1 MFLVCAAIMHARNF
15 MLQYSNQIV
24 SRHRM
29 FLEKLEIQGFKS
41 FAEKTTLIF
50 PGYKGDHY
58 DITAVIGPNGS
69 GKSNIADGIRW
80 VLGEQ
85 SLKLLRSKRAEDVIF
100 FGSTQKAQKGFCEV
114 SLTFNNDDRSFP
126 VDFAE
131 VVITRRLY
139 RDGASEY
146 LLNKNK
152 VRLADITLMLAQ
164 AHIGQ
169 RSYSVVGQGMVDAIL
184 QTAPAERKEFFN
196 EAVGVRQYQIKR
208 DSAASK
214 LKGTSENLAHAV
226 TVLTELEPR
235 MKFFAR
241 QLKRLLEREEVER
254 EYAAVQKQY
263 LNALWNDI
271 AYAKDGYCKERDA
284 LSDKV
289 AILAQKQLEHEQTFI
304 RNEAAIRKDD
314 QSPYRELSGVLAGL
328 QNERQRI
335 LTRLSVVDSRL
346 QTELVAS
353 GNGQRAWLS
362 QRSDDLKSQLKKID
376 DDLSVAQKEYDSLGA
391 HEHDVTVQLSTIEAD
406 VTDGGA
412 DLHSVTAA
420 LEEIEKLHR
429 DATSPDLPFE
439 KLREILDVLGE
450 RIQKLKGALAR
461 IVFFREED
469 VGVSDQE
476 ASRTALLDERRS
488 IQTRREILAARMS
501 LREDERKKTVAEHEA
516 VTRELEYLSLSSSS
530 DQHAQAQAEKDALV
544 RERDGIEDTI
554 ARTQG
559 DIDRLY
565 ESEKEVHRVLLA
577 LQKEMSVLAKEHD
590 VLRDDLTRVSL
601 EIAKLEARQEE
612 LLTKLCDDL
621 RVEDSTRRELCA
633 GTETVYSSLGFFP
646 EVPAFDRDAAR
657 QNAERLRRKLE
668 QIGTIDADAMA
679 EHEEAKQRY
688 EFLTAQV
695 ADLTQAKESLERAI
709 EELDTIIHELF
720 QKNLEGISKKFG
732 HYFQQLFGGGA
743 ARLMVLQREIKR
755 VTPGTDQETEE
766 DGGDMGG
773 SQDGIAGI
781 EIEATPPGKRFKS
794 LSFLSGGEKAL
805 TAIALLC
812 AILAQNPSP
821 FVVLDEVD
829 AALDESNA
837 NRFASIIKDLSTQ
850 TQFILITHNRVTM
863 HIGQVLYGITMG
875 EGGISH
881 SLSLDIRNL
890 DGIVTE

>member
-1 MFLVCAAIMHARNF
+1 MFL
-15 MLQYSNQIV
+15 Q
-24 SRHRM
+24 
-29 FLEKLEIQGFKS
+29 KLEIQGFKS
-41 FAEKTTLIF
+41 FSEKTTFSF
-50 PGYKGDHY
+50 PGHEGDHY
-58 DITAVIGPNGS
+58 GITAVIGPNGS
-69 GKSNIADGIRW
+69 GKSNIAESIRW

-114 SLTFNNDDRSFP
+114 SLTINNNDRSFP
-126 VDFAE
+126 VDYAE

-152 VRLADITLMLAQ
+152 VRLSDIALMLAQ

-208 DSAASK
+208 DSASSK
-214 LKGTSENLAHAV
+214 LKGTNENLVHAA
-226 TVLTELEPR
+226 TVLSELEPR

-241 QLKRLLEREEVER
+241 QLKRLEEREEVER
-254 EYAAVQKQY
+254 EYIAVQKQY
-263 LNALWNDI
+263 LNALWNDS
-271 AYAKDGYCKERDA
+271 AFARAEYCKERDA
-284 LSDKV
+284 ISDKI
-289 AILAQKQLEHEQTFI
+289 AALAQKQLEHEQEFI
-304 RNEAAIRKDD
+304 RNEAAIRTDD
-314 QSPYRELSGVLAGL
+314 HSPYQELSGVLAGL

-346 QTELVAS
+346 QTELIAS
-353 GNGQRAWLS
+353 GKGQLAWLS
-362 QRSDDLKSQLKKID
+362 QRSDDLKSQIKKID
-376 DDLSVAQKEYDSLGA
+376 EDLSVAQKECEALGA
-391 HEHDVTVQLSTIEAD
+391 REQEVGAQLDAIAKHTA
-406 VTDGGA
+406 DGGA
-412 DLHSVTAA
+412 DVHSAAIA
-420 LEEIEKLHR
+420 LEEIEQLHR
-429 DATSPDLPFE
+429 DATSPDVPLAN
-439 KLREILDVLGE
+439 LRKMLDAIGK

-461 IVFFREED
+461 IIAYREEGAD
-469 VGVSDQE
+469 VSGVD
-476 ASRTALLDERRS
+476 ASRVALLDERRS
-488 IQTRREILAARMS
+488 IQTRREILSARMS
-501 LREDERKKTVAEHEA
+501 LREDERKKAVAEQETA
-516 VTRELEYLSLSSSS
+516 TREIEYLSLSSSS
-530 DQHAQAQAEKDALV
+530 DQHAQAKTEKDALV
-544 RERDGIEDTI
+544 RERDEIEEKI
-554 ARTQG
+554 ERAQG

-577 LQKEMSVLAKEHD
+577 LQKEMSALAKEHD

-612 LLTKLCDDL
+612 LLAKLCDDL
-621 RVEDSTRRELCA
+621 RVEDSARRELYD
-633 GTETVYSSLGFFP
+633 GIETVYSKLGFLAD
-646 EVPAFDRDAAR
+646 VPSFDRDEAR
-657 QNAERLRRKLE
+657 ANAERLRRKLE

-679 EHEEAKQRY
+679 EHEEAKRRY

-695 ADLTQAKESLERAI
+695 ADLTQAKGSLEKAI
-709 EELDTIIHELF
+709 EELDAIIHELF
-720 QKNLEGISKKFG
+720 QKNIEGISIKFG
-732 HYFQQLFGGGA
+732 QYFQQLFGGGA
-743 ARLMVLQREIKR
+743 ARLMVLRREIKKEAA
-755 VTPGTDQETEE
+755 DADEETGSE
-766 DGGDMGG
+766 DDASG
-773 SQDGIAGI
+773 SEDAIAGI

-837 NRFASIIKDLSTQ
+837 NRFASIINDLSTQ
-850 TQFILITHNRVTM
+850 TQFILITHNRVTI
-863 HIGQVLYGITMG
+863 HIGHVLYGITMG
-875 EGGISH
+875 EGGVSH

-890 DGIVTE
+890 DGIIRA